1 MWLVH
6 IMMAL
11 DCTVLYNSSVLVP
24 VTGTPYDGSRLY
36 MYCTNLQYLWLVH
49 TMMGIDCI
57 RLYSTVQ
64 FISMTSSCVFLHTL
78 MGLDCTVLYNPAVP
92 VTGTHY
98 DGFRLYT
105 TVQFISMTSSCVFLH
120 NTLMGIDCTVLY
132 NPAYLWL
139 VHIMIGPE
147 SRLYSTVEPAV
158 PVIGTHYNGSKL
170 YSTVQPLTSK
180 NFDWSIDCTIYMYCT
195 TQQYL
200 WLVHTMMGLNWITVQ
215 CWSWINGV
223 QWIHLRNLEI
233 FLK

>member
-1 MWLVH
+1 
-6 IMMAL
+6 MMFL
-11 DCTVLYNSSVLVP
+11 DCTELYNSSVLVP

-57 RLYSTVQ
+57 RLYS
-64 FISMTSSCVFLHTL
+64 
-78 MGLDCTVLYNPAVP
+78 
-92 VTGTHY
+92 
-98 DGFRLYT
+98 

-215 CWSWINGV
+215 YWSWINGV